1 MNAEPLRDLRRNT
14 EMLILVRLL
23 ENPSSKMRDV
33 ASEMGITVQAVSQ
46 YMSSMRKKGL
56 IREQAGKMRPTRKGM
71 QILQEH
77 FTHLKAE
84 VDAILRKI
92 MVVDTCVAIAG
103 RDITKGDCVGLI
115 MEDGTLMAMPGE
127 RSGSKGVA
135 MESASVGDDILVGRL
150 EGIVDMKLGSL
161 LTIEAPSESDGGSKK
176 ANVARAEQLI
186 ERASPGLIAAGDVI
200 GSALL
205 AKTTP
210 EYVVVHAPIES
221 SMSALTRGVDVV
233 FCGTHDSVDQMVQA
247 IESLRKETG
256 YSVRWS
262 SVKV

>member
-1 MNAEPLRDLRRNT
+1 MRDLRRNT

-33 ASEMGITVQAVSQ
+33 AGEMGITVQAVSQ

-56 IREQAGKMRPTRKGM
+56 IRGQAGKVRPTRKGM

-77 FTHLKAE
+77 FTLLKAE
-84 VDAILRKI
+84 VDAILRKM

-103 RDITKGDCVGLI
+103 KDIEKGDRLGLI

-127 RSGSKGVA
+127 RSGSKGTA
-135 MESASVGDDILVGRL
+135 MESASTGDDVLVGHL
-150 EGIVDMKLGSL
+150 EGIVDMKLGDL
-161 LTIEAPSESDGGSKK
+161 LTIEAPSEHDGGSKK
-176 ANVARAEQLI
+176 ANVARARQHI
-186 ERASPGLIAAGDVI
+186 ERVSPGLLAAGDVI

-205 AKTTP
+205 AKATP

-233 FCGTHDSVDQMVQA
+233 FCGTHESVDQMVQA
-247 IESLRKETG
+247 IEDLRRETG
-256 YSVRWS
+256 YSVRWTS
-262 SVKV
+262 AKV